1 MQQTIHDKTLLCDQF
16 NTTEIQTW
24 IAVCS
29 VTFTGHPSLTDR
41 VLCDVCLTVPAD
53 EPQTTDRSA
62 GIPCQAATRR
72 RGFQDRCRQ
81 IRGWLHRDVSI
92 RHDIS
97 MSLFG
102 VWRHTVLTPS
112 LHVLFVTVRLFWA
125 SVECV
130 EIETLTKRITVIH
143 TKRHPLLHEQ
153 IYVAKN

>member
-41 VLCDVCLTVPAD
+41 VCVTCLTVPAD

-62 GIPCQAATRR
+62 GIPCQATTRR

-81 IRGWLHRDVSI
+81 IRGRLHRDVGI
-92 RHDIS
+92 RHDIYRCRYS
-97 MSLFG
+97 ACDDTQFWRPVCMSCLWLFDCSERPLS
-102 VWRHTVLTPS
+102 VWRLRLWLNES
-112 LHVLFVTVRLFWA
+112 L
-125 SVECV
+125 
-130 EIETLTKRITVIH
+130 
-143 TKRHPLLHEQ
+143 
-153 IYVAKN
+153 